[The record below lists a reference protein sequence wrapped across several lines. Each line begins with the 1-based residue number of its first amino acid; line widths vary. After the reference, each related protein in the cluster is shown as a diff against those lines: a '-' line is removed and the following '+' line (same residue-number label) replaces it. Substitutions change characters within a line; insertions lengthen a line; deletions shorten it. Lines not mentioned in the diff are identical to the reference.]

1 MSVSSI
7 QVQFFSLEY
16 FEYGL
21 AVSKNMEPISMESWC
36 MYVLLAILT
45 IIKVYSTYVVLIIS
59 PARNSSPI
67 NNKVM
72 HHSHLFSHSGDFP
85 KSGCCLASVT

>member
-45 IIKVYSTYVVLIIS
+45 IIEVYSTYVVLIIS
-59 PARNSSPI
+59 PARDSSPI

-72 HHSHLFSHSGDFP
+72 CHSLFSHSGDFP
-85 KSGCCLASVT
+85 KSG

>member
-1 MSVSSI
+1 M
-7 QVQFFSLEY
+7 
-16 FEYGL
+16 GL
-21 AVSKNMEPISMESWC
+21 AVSKNIEPIGMESWC

-45 IIKVYSTYVVLIIS
+45 IIEVYSTYVVLIIS
-59 PARNSSPI
+59 PARNSSPM

-85 KSGCCLASVT
+85 KSGVMSGFCHLT